1 MSWKTILKAT
11 GVGKDGMSDKAEE
24 VKVNKPTVTYR
35 QTDNLIGTGSI
46 DSSKPL
52 PPKNKNGVNLLYLMT
67 SQLHTDEIKNFMD
80 EWSKTGKIIRG
91 TFDRTI
97 ANRQFS
103 RIVNTLKTAVVG
115 KSDDEILHAFSNYA
129 ITKEDI
135 PKIKSNLEL
144 MEKSIKN
151 SIKPKKEMKQSKVKV
166 ILEKLSTKGRNI
178 KLEDMKELDDF
189 LNAQQRETEL
199 MEFNAKNN
207 NQARKIIVEATRNL
221 NKNEDE
227 KGNLVDN
234 KDIQYSGIG
243 YDTKG
248 IIITNPKGEKIES
261 DFITEAQG
269 RKLAGS
275 KTSSKIKRTKLGR
288 IFDIIEFDDTPV
300 KDDNQGNQTLV
311 PTQSNR
317 VDYLSHIMFKL
328 KGQERFKFLP
338 YMEKGR
344 TNDFKGIYYIKDGP
358 TGKLSS
364 TLLHILTH
372 ENYDISTLRTPV
384 TKNSMKE
391 FSVFRELS
399 KVDSDEGTKYS
410 TNADTKK
417 IVDLYRKT
425 VTQKVKPVVYG
436 KNKELMGDKDYVEQR
451 QGLPAFRDAIQNDVN
466 KEGLATIWNKMV
478 SESNTKSV
486 ISNDLFNILSKYY
499 TDRIDLENK
508 KTSKKKFRTL
518 LINTAD
524 AIQKLTEIKILKVKE
539 SDIISILNTY
549 ERLGDVLERTTLVR
563 NERIIDPNDITFF
576 SVFLSEPIA
585 EVDVIDQ
592 FKNHLESIKRND
604 EGISEGEILS
614 ELLNPKM
621 SYKFYPQSYGPLPSS
636 DKGTSSS
643 GQSIIADIGSSKHS
657 ATFGS
662 ILAKVIL
669 IGQAQGNVKLLKD
682 TVQFLDDDVTGDID
696 DVTLEEIQNILKTE
710 YPKIVNQFMLDIDSK
725 MEEVVNKP
733 IKLDDKNKDPYTYLV
748 SVLQVGG
755 IQNDTI

>member
-1 MSWKTILKAT
+1 MSWQNILKAT

-35 QTDNLIGTGSI
+35 QTDNLLGTGSI

-151 SIKPKKEMKQSKVKV
+151 SIKPIKEIKQNKVKV

-189 LNAQQRETEL
+189 LNSPPRETEL

-248 IIITNPKGEKIES
+248 ITITNPKGEKIES
-261 DFITEAQG
+261 DFITEAQAE
-269 RKLAGS
+269 KLAGS

-328 KGQERFKFLP
+328 SGNERFKFLP

-344 TNDFKGIYYIKDGP
+344 ANDFKGIYYIKDGP

-384 TKNSMKE
+384 TKKSVKE

-399 KVDSDEGTKYS
+399 KLDSDKGTKYS
-410 TNADTKK
+410 SNPDTKK

-436 KNKELMGDKDYVEQR
+436 KNKELTGDKDYVEHR
-451 QGLPAFRDAIQNDVN
+451 AGLPAFRTAIENDVN
-466 KEGLATIWNKMV
+466 NEGLATIWNKMV

-499 TDRIDLENK
+499 TDRIDLENNL

-518 LINTAD
+518 VINTAD

-539 SDIISILNTY
+539 SDIINILNTY
-549 ERLGDVLERTTLVR
+549 SRLGDVLEKTTLVR
-563 NERIIDPNDITFF
+563 NERIIDSNDITFF

-592 FKNHLESIKRND
+592 FKNHLESIKRSD

-621 SYKFYPQSYGPLPSS
+621 SYQSYGPLPSS
-636 DKGTSSS
+636 GKGIPSS

-662 ILAKVIL
+662 ILAKVII

-710 YPKIVNQFMLDIDSK
+710 YPKIVNQFILDIDKK
-725 MEEVVNKP
+725 MEEVINKP

-748 SVLQVGG
+748 SALQVGG
-755 IQNDTI
+755 VQNDTI